1 MKPAKHEI
9 SNWDLAEIVYVI
21 RMLVDRLERRDATDR
36 DMEVLNMAYEALNA
50 QPHEIHEIVNDLESA
65 WEDERE

>member
-9 SNWDLAEIVYVI
+9 SNWDLAQIVYVI

-50 QPHEIHEIVNDLESA
+50 QPREIHEIVNDLESA